1 MAEHR
6 NSGRGCHSSPYLKG
20 LKGAQERAGEFP
32 KRTLRSASKARRK
45 AARGA
50 DKSQGG
56 KAISGQPSPQ
66 TETWQT
72 SQRSSHR
79 AMPTTQQPTCL
90 AVGGGAGRPVLRSP
104 FSACDLSPALCRAAQ
119 AQAPT
124 GPSSHLYSDGQ
135 GAQSGT
141 GVERRDGQSQGSRLG
156 RCPGC
161 PPTAV
166 VTTAPGLTRNVP

>member
-1 MAEHR
+1 MEQTLTKG
-6 NSGRGCHSSPYLKG
+6 SLKG
-20 LKGAQERAGEFP
+20 LRKGQGSFQKEPSGLRVRQEGRQPEEQ
-32 KRTLRSASKARRK
+32 TKAR
-45 AARGA
+45 
-50 DKSQGG
+50 GG

-90 AVGGGAGRPVLRSP
+90 AVGGGGGRPVLRSP